1 MHSLVYAATLLVAW
15 SASLT
20 HLSLHLLQVPEEDR
34 LLASVFM
41 GAAYTLLGVPLTGL
55 VFDGN
60 RAAIRLDHPKNRY
73 AIFGDPGLPP

>member
-1 MHSLVYAATLLVAW
+1 MHTLLYAVALLVAW

-34 LLASVFM
+34 LLAGAFM

-55 VFDGN
+55 
-60 RAAIRLDHPKNRY
+60 L
-73 AIFGDPGLPP
+73 